1 MSETDENPLPDEE
14 LRAFV
19 RSAGVSSAASGD
31 PAGDSSALAALRE
44 RVQAGV
50 AAEERRPLAG
60 LRQRPTWQRALVGVA
75 ALGTLVMTTWVAI
88 PRTDLA
94 SYPAW
99 RLALELCAYGAAFVL
114 CALVALRGAHLPA
127 LPPWKTYGLSGAA
140 VALVALVGLLPAPHA
155 HDEHVSR
162 GVAELLS
169 PCGLVGALVALPV
182 YLLVRLLDRG
192 SSLSAVAAGTA
203 AGLAGNTFLQMHC
216 ANTGTAHMALGHAM
230 VVVWCV
236 LGVLLARR
244 LERA

>member
-1 MSETDENPLPDEE
+1 MTRRVKRDHGTHGD
-14 LRAFV
+14 
-19 RSAGVSSAASGD
+19 AGHVGD
-31 PAGDSSALAALRE
+31 
-44 RVQAGV
+44 
-50 AAEERRPLAG
+50 AG
-60 LRQRPTWQRALVGVA
+60 LLTDQGQTTTDD
-75 ALGTLVMTTWVAI
+75 GT
-88 PRTDLA
+88 P
-94 SYPAW
+94 
-99 RLALELCAYGAAFVL
+99 
-114 CALVALRGAHLPA
+114 
-127 LPPWKTYGLSGAA
+127 SG
-140 VALVALVGLLPAPHA
+140 
-155 HDEHVSR
+155 S